1 MGYGENNRAS
11 RGYLVDLLSQKGLQV
26 GSGFEASPRFSVSCQ
41 GCGIK
46 GLFRRRW
53 SMQFWVATETRS
65 SDNNA
70 LMTQELNANNKQPRK
85 YLRL

>member
-46 GLFRRRW
+46 GLFPEEVVYAVLGGYRNQVIRQQC
-53 SMQFWVATETRS
+53 SN
-65 SDNNA
+65 D
-70 LMTQELNANNKQPRK
+70 PRIK
-85 YLRL
+85 CQQ